1 VAVGVGKGDAIAGD
15 GTQAG
20 ADPEQ
25 LSAAEPVP
33 HFDNDEHTGKADSE
47 PGDDPWLGRCWRKM
61 VWELFRGFLALLAG
75 YSFAHLGIETS

>member
-1 VAVGVGKGDAIAGD
+1 MAGD

-20 ADPEQ
+20 TDTEQ

-33 HFDNDEHTGKADSE
+33 HVDNDEHTSKADSE

-61 VWELFRGFLALLAG
+61 V
-75 YSFAHLGIETS
+75 